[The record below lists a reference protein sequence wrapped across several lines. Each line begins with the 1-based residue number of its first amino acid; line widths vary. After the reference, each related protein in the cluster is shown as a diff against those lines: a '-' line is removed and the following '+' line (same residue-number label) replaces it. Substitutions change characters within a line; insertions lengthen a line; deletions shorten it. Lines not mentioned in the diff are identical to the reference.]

1 MPNIN
6 AKTHELDVLF
16 CTHASI
22 SQIQEFFSRNQ
33 DDLVDIF
40 SKMICWSYLLSPDL
54 IAAMESP
61 GVRMICIFLDKKGR
75 MGYADKMYICA
86 AVIMSE
92 WIAAE
97 KRAMFWHVLKNA
109 TNPGFYDNLLPEIEC
124 ARKTFLYHIVPGEK
138 NDFMQRTTIG
148 TKHFEGTEGLLE
160 GIHKDSI
167 SVFEL
172 NRQVSGQNITL
183 TLLHYLLRSNAI
195 QCFFHLL
202 ENFPKQVFECRTAE
216 EWLFTVCHD
225 VAEKTAIPVILW
237 FEKKKPGI
245 IARARDPWG
254 NTLLWHTLAREKVDE
269 LQRTLI
275 LNGCDANAKNQWGL
289 SWRLV
294 KGNTLKSKEVI
305 KCPEEPKT
313 LSPTRRMNWICFSA
327 IMRQLRKSISFFA
340 KIRKI

>member
-1 MPNIN
+1 
-6 AKTHELDVLF
+6 
-16 CTHASI
+16 
-22 SQIQEFFSRNQ
+22 
-33 DDLVDIF
+33 
-40 SKMICWSYLLSPDL
+40 
-54 IAAMESP
+54 
-61 GVRMICIFLDKKGR
+61 

-109 TNPGFYDNLLPEIEC
+109 TNPSFYDNLRPDIEC

-160 GIHKDSI
+160 GIRMDSI

-172 NRQVSGQNITL
+172 NRQVSDQNITL
-183 TLLHYLLRSNAI
+183 TLLHYLLQSNAV
-195 QCFFHLL
+195 QCFLHLV
-202 ENFPKQVFECRTAE
+202 ENFPKQVFEWRTAE

-225 VAEKTAIPVILW
+225 VTEKTAIPAILW

-254 NTLLWHTLAREKVDE
+254 NTLLWHTLARENADE

-305 KCPEEPKT
+305 KCPEEPKMP
-313 LSPTRRMNWICFSA
+313 SPTRRMNWMSFSA

-340 KIRKI
+340 KIRKT